1 MVFWK
6 YKSRMVMKTI
16 KIDKTTYYI
25 HFESLDYYLVSVKKD
40 SSKFKIDKK

>member
-1 MVFWK
+1 
-6 YKSRMVMKTI
+6 MKTI

-25 HFESLDYYLVSVKKD
+25 HFESLEYYLVSIKKD

>member
-1 MVFWK
+1 
-6 YKSRMVMKTI
+6 MKTI

-25 HFESLDYYLVSVKKD
+25 HFESADYYLVSIKKD

>member
-1 MVFWK
+1 M
-6 YKSRMVMKTI
+6 KSI

-25 HFESLDYYLVSVKKD
+25 HFESLEYYLVSLKKT

>member
-1 MVFWK
+1 M
-6 YKSRMVMKTI
+6 KSI

-25 HFESLDYYLVSVKKD
+25 HFESLDYYLVSVKKN